1 MIWCLL
7 LLFNFWG
14 SSALTDAHKKGL
26 QTTTKDSQWTLE
38 EDATY
43 CKKAVYINIIAL
55 QVLVYLPLA
64 IALGLLLWPI
74 IMKIKKA
81 RDDKTKSKGKK
92 KKYRHTDQQ
101 LLERLR
107 KDPNSAMNVLGIK
120 VPDVEET
127 DSESEVEPFD
137 V

>member
-1 MIWCLL
+1 M
-7 LLFNFWG
+7 LFNVWG
-14 SSALTDAHKKGL
+14 SSALTDAHSKGL
-26 QTTTKDSQWTLE
+26 QTTTEDSQWTLE

-43 CKKAVYINIIAL
+43 CKKAVYINIISL

-74 IMKIKKA
+74 FMKIKEA
-81 RDDKTKSKGKK
+81 RDEKTKNKGKK
-92 KKYRHTDQQ
+92 KKNQPSDQQ

-107 KDPNSAMNVLGIK
+107 KDPHSVMNVLGIK

-127 DSESEVEPFD
+127 DSESEVEPLEI
-137 V
+137 

>member
-1 MIWCLL
+1 M
-7 LLFNFWG
+7 LFNVWG
-14 SSALTDAHKKGL
+14 SSALTDAHAKGL

-43 CKKAVYINIIAL
+43 CKKAVYINIISL

-81 RDDKTKSKGKK
+81 RDDKTKCKGKK
-92 KKYRHTDQQ
+92 KKYRPTDQQ

-127 DSESEVEPFD
+127 DSESEVEPLEI
-137 V
+137 

>member
-1 MIWCLL
+1 M
-7 LLFNFWG
+7 LFNVWG
-14 SSALTDAHKKGL
+14 SSALTDAHTKGI

-81 RDDKTKSKGKK
+81 RDEKTKNKGKK
-92 KKYRHTDQQ
+92 KKNQPSDQQ

-107 KDPNSAMNVLGIK
+107 KDPYSVMNVLGIK

-127 DSESEVEPFD
+127 DSESEVEPLEI
-137 V
+137 

>member
-1 MIWCLL
+1 M
-7 LLFNFWG
+7 LFNVWG
-14 SSALTDAHKKGL
+14 SSALTDAHAKGL

-43 CKKAVYINIIAL
+43 CKKAVYINIISL

-74 IMKIKKA
+74 FMKIKEA
-81 RDDKTKSKGKK
+81 RDEKTKNKGKK
-92 KKYRHTDQQ
+92 KKNQPSDQQ

-107 KDPNSAMNVLGIK
+107 KDPYSVMNVLGIK
-120 VPDVEET
+120 VPNVEEP
-127 DSESEVEPFD
+127 DSESEVEPLEI
-137 V
+137 

>member
-1 MIWCLL
+1 M
-7 LLFNFWG
+7 LFNVWG
-14 SSALTDAHKKGL
+14 SSALTDAHAKGL

-43 CKKAVYINIIAL
+43 CKKAVYINIISL

-74 IMKIKKA
+74 FMKIKEA
-81 RDDKTKSKGKK
+81 RDEKTKNKGKK
-92 KKYRHTDQQ
+92 KKNQPSDQQ

-107 KDPNSAMNVLGIK
+107 KDPHSVMNVLGIK

-127 DSESEVEPFD
+127 DSESEVEPLEI
-137 V
+137 